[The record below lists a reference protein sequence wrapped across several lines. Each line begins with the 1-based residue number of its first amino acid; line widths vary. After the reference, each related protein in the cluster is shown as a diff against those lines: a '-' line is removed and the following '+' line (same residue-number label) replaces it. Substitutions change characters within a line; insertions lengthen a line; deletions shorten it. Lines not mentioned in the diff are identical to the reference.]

1 MSPWVW
7 LLICVAAIVVLYGLG
22 LVQKQVTD
30 EGFAI
35 VDANTVRAQRQQLQ
49 FEGERRYNDLA
60 LLQAVDSSVSEDTM
74 RASLQQIFPVP
85 TSSQRGS
92 SLLSTAPIDQYKAAD
107 DGSNKV
113 GTTLEQTG
121 ILKKKVALCESISHL
136 DCAKLNDPIYSECGV
151 CHANGRN
158 SSGGQH
164 RGGLYISADDQIR
177 ANAIAKATGKPVEYT
192 PTLGKC
198 PTVNFTLRE
207 EACIAKRDTES
218 CINQT
223 PSMGNSC
230 GKCIGTQ
237 NAFFMG
243 PKPTAFDAILH
254 VSHSGF
260 YTNSMHLRHASSVPG
275 SITEDVLLMNGQQK
289 GGVSRPALN
298 PFTVPLTLRE
308 GDTLQLGIYGIPQVW
323 CAWLSSADG
332 KRSVGIN
339 VGVEALYPTN
349 GMVTLGDTQ
358 SVKVNAFF
366 KNVPG
371 WEAYKQTVPP
381 TVLWYTRRNDI
392 VPPAILQADA
402 IIKIDDTT
410 TTEDITSRIYYLAPI
425 SLSSKKISLGGV
437 NRSVLPANT
446 ERVVVKLDNGTT
458 KGSTT
463 KDGEMSLSNVQASVV
478 GMYVTVPA
486 TLAEPYY
493 NIDSDLCPSGPI
505 ITTSVGVGKMD
516 NNPCF
521 DRKGAFKQTAE
532 CVQRL
537 FISAGGTING
547 TLYPNTLEKAKAII
561 VDNDFSKTVDYLNNL
576 GSIAMYGTDNNGA
589 PSGFAKQKDAALQ
602 MLGVNM
608 TNPCDGPPPYST
620 ECLNY
625 LWKTSGQTA
634 PDRVDPATIDS
645 IPYSY
650 CTANGTAAPLKSDD
664 NVSEANDY
672 GTIPAIRQYYNS
684 LFTRSQDDSDF
695 DIQAAAMKQC
705 YGVMLK
711 APELGKLTC
720 PSKPETEQPKVMY
733 GDWVG
738 RDAPIQAIKK
748 LNTGENVYLITD
760 DGYVKMVTQSG
771 AAKYFTG
778 ADVNLFNPNS
788 WNSYSDA
795 AGHYLLKPA

>member
-1 MSPWVW
+1 MSAWVW

-35 VDANTVRAQRQQLQ
+35 VDSNTLRAQRQQLQ

-60 LLQAVDSSVSEDTM
+60 LLQALDSPVSEDTM
-74 RASLQQIFPVP
+74 RASLQQIFPAP
-85 TSSQRGS
+85 TSSQRGP

-107 DGSNKV
+107 NGSNKV

-136 DCAKLNDPIYSECGV
+136 DCAKLNDPKYSECGI

-158 SSGGQH
+158 SNGGQH

-177 ANAIAKATGKPVEYT
+177 ANAVAKASGKPVEYI

-243 PKPTAFDAILH
+243 PKPTTFEAILH

-260 YTNSMHLRHASSVPG
+260 YTNSMHLRHVSSVPG

-371 WEAYKQTVPP
+371 WDAYKQTVPP

-561 VDNDFSKTVDYLNNL
+561 VDNDFSKTVDYLNNM

-589 PSGFAKQKDAALQ
+589 PSGFAKQKDVALQ

-608 TNPCDGPPPYST
+608 TNPCDGPTPYST

-634 PDRVDPATIDS
+634 PDTVDPATIDS

-650 CTANGTAAPLKSDD
+650 CTANGAAAPLKSDD

-672 GTIPAIRQYYNS
+672 GTIPAIRQYYHG

-695 DIQAAAMKQC
+695 DVQAAAMKQC
-705 YGVMLK
+705 YGVTLK

-720 PSKPETEQPKVMY
+720 PPASSKERPMVMY
-733 GDWVG
+733 GDWIGKDV
-738 RDAPIQAIKK
+738 PVQAVKQ
-748 LNTGENVYLITD
+748 LNTGENVYMFADTM
-760 DGYVKMVTQSG
+760 YVKMVTQSG

-778 ADVNLFNPNS
+778 TDVNLFNPNN

-795 AGHYLLKPA
+795 TGHYLLKPA